1 MASGRAGEHP
11 RAAGG
16 RRTRPASRRG
26 PIAEAEGRWEAEVLA
41 PALARSPERRERFT
55 TLGGIPVERLY
66 TPSRHPVD
74 FGRIGYPGEY
84 PYTRGVH
91 PTMYRGRVGSRRMF
105 SGFGP
110 PEDTTRRFH
119 YLLQHGESGLSIAFD
134 DPTLYGIDADDP
146 EALGEVGKCG
156 VNVSSLEDMERL
168 VDRIPLAD
176 VTTSMT
182 INGPA
187 NIVWGMYLLAA
198 ERQGVAPERLGGTTQ
213 NDILK
218 EYIAQKEFL
227 YPPGPALRLVVDTI
241 EYATRHLPR
250 WNPVSISGYHIREAG
265 STAAQELA
273 FTLADGLAYVEASI
287 ARGLDVD
294 DFAPRLSF
302 FFNSHNDFFEEIAK
316 FRAARRLWASVMRE
330 RFHAKK
336 ERSLWMRFHT
346 QTAGCSCT
354 AQQPE
359 LNVVR
364 TTVQALAAVLGGTQ
378 SLHTNSYDE
387 ALQLPTED
395 AVRIALRTQQL
406 LAHESGVADAVDPFG
421 GSYYVE
427 WLTDR
432 LEEEARRYFDRIDE
446 LGGVVPAIE
455 RGFFQREIQEASF
468 RYQRDVEAGAQKV
481 VGVNAYRTD
490 EPIRVPRLKISES
503 ARRAQSRRLA
513 RLRARRD
520 RPAHARALERLRA
533 VARTEDGN
541 TMPAVLDALRARAT
555 LGEIVHAFQ
564 DVLGTYR
571 ERSMY

>member
-1 MASGRAGEHP
+1 MAASRAAARRSERAGRAAPAPEG
-11 RAAGG
+11 RAV
-16 RRTRPASRRG
+16 
-26 PIAEAEGRWEAEVLA
+26 EAKRRWEAEVVQ
-41 PALARSPERRERFT
+41 PALAKAPERKDRFE
-55 TLGGIPVERLY
+55 TLGGVPVERLY
-66 TPSRHPVD
+66 VPSSTDD
-74 FGRIGYPGEY
+74 FERIGYPGRY

-91 PTMYRGRVGSRRMF
+91 PTMYRGRVWSMRMF
-105 SGFGP
+105 SGFGT
-110 PEDTTRRFH
+110 PEDTNKRFH
-119 YLLQHGESGLSIAFD
+119 YLLSHGESGLSIAFD

-146 EALGEVGKCG
+146 ESLGEVGKCG
-156 VNVSSLEDMERL
+156 VNVSSPVDMDRL
-168 VDRIPLAD
+168 LKGIPLAD

-187 NIVWGMYLLAA
+187 NIVWGMYILSA
-198 ERQGVAPERLGGTTQ
+198 ERAGVPRDALGGTTQ

-227 YPPGPALRLVVDTI
+227 YPPKPALRLVIDTI
-241 EYATRHLPR
+241 EMATREMPR

-265 STAAQELA
+265 STAVQELA
-273 FTLADGLAYVEASI
+273 FTLADGMTYVEESKK
-287 ARGLDVD
+287 RGIPVD
-294 DFAPRLSF
+294 EFAPRLSF

-316 FRAARRLWASVMRE
+316 FRAARRLWAEAMRD
-330 RFHAKK
+330 RFGAKK

-364 TTVQALAAVLGGTQ
+364 TTVQALAGVLGGTQ

-395 AVRIALRTQQL
+395 AVRIALRTQQI

-427 WLTDR
+427 WLTDQMA
-432 LEEEARRYFDRIDE
+432 EEARRYFDRIDGM
-446 LGGVVPAIE
+446 GGVVAGIE

-468 RYQRDVEAGAQKV
+468 RYQRAVESGEQKV
-481 VGVNAYRTD
+481 VGVNAYTTD
-490 EPIRVPRLKISES
+490 APIKVPRLRISEE
-503 ARRAQSRRLA
+503 ARTAQSRRLRA
-513 RLRARRD
+513 LRAKRSKTK
-520 RPAHARALERLRA
+520 HAKALEEVRRA
-533 VARTEDGN
+533 ARDESAN
-541 TMPAVLDALRARAT
+541 TMPSVLAALRAEAT

-564 DVLGTYR
+564 DVFGAYR
-571 ERSMY
+571 ERSTY